1 MKCKMN
7 LEERRALLDSFKG
20 KIFSVEFVKKDN
32 SVRKATCKHFV
43 HKAFAEGHA
52 SLARE
57 NTVADK
63 PEYFTA
69 VELTKEEK
77 WININMGTL
86 IKIKCGEVEIE
97 FEK

>member
-1 MKCKMN
+1 MKCSV
-7 LEERRALLDSFKG
+7 EEKRKILDSFKG
-20 KIFSVEFVKKDN
+20 KIFSVEFVKKDK
-32 SVRKATCKHFV
+32 SIRKATCKHFV

-77 WININMGTL
+77 WINISL
-86 IKIKCGEVEIE
+86 LALKSVKCGTTDIT
-97 FEK
+97 FED